1 MAKHT
6 SDAQTDRILTLPNVI
21 TVARLVIF
29 TPLVIVLLVQP
40 DTRLAATI
48 ALVVFSGTDWVDG
61 FVARRTGQ
69 VSRVGQWLDPIADRL
84 GVAWICIAMLIFGVL
99 PWWVPLIVVVVDA
112 VILLVGIGRRD
123 RVQAMKVLPIGKAR
137 TAVLMVG
144 LPLAALGAS
153 TVPYAGVIGT
163 VAEVVLAVG
172 ATLHAIVGG
181 QYLHGLLQPPPT
193 PQNSVEQENQQSD
206 AGPV

>member
-1 MAKHT
+1 MANQT
-6 SDAQTDRILTLPNVI
+6 SSAQSDRILTLPNVI

-29 TPLVIVLLVQP
+29 TPLVIVLLMEP

-48 ALVVFSGTDWVDG
+48 ALVVFSSTDWVDG

-69 VSRVGQWLDPIADRL
+69 VSKFGQWLDPIADRL
-84 GVAWICIAMLIFGVL
+84 GVAWICVAMLVFGVL

-112 VILLVGIGRRD
+112 VILLVGIGRTD
-123 RVQAMKVLPIGKAR
+123 RIQHMRVLPIGKAR

-144 LPLAALGAS
+144 LPMAALGAS
-153 TVPYAGVIGT
+153 TVPYADLIAVA
-163 VAEVVLAVG
+163 AEVVLAIG

-181 QYLHGLLQPPPT
+181 QYLHGLLQPAGQLEIERESESANS
-193 PQNSVEQENQQSD
+193 PQ
-206 AGPV
+206 